1 MCIWPQKFFF
11 CLGSKISWSARFL
24 EFVLEQHGFWIRFLS
39 FVLFSVIFCSVLAL
53 IYMFL
58 IYADISRHK
67 KLLYC
72 MYISDLWY
80 YRANSMYQHVSRKS
94 ISSQSLQILTYA
106 VFFWNYDACNVLL
119 PRYPMKIIYLQHHMR
134 TIYSPENAQCCILLI
149 GGTSDEYLLR
159 GGGAH
164 WLVKFG
170 PLKNVNGWS
179 KKGPIFKI
187 SKLAASFEALSHLRA
202 IKTGDSWAW
211 CTKFGA
217 KTWFFTEMQGNC

>member
-1 MCIWPQKFFF
+1 
-11 CLGSKISWSARFL
+11 
-24 EFVLEQHGFWIRFLS
+24 
-39 FVLFSVIFCSVLAL
+39 
-53 IYMFL
+53 MFL

-134 TIYSPENAQCCILLI
+134 TIYSPEDAQCCILLI

-159 GGGAH
+159 GEGDIDWWNLDPWKKLMVDQKRVRFSKFQNWLALLRHFLISEPSKQEIHGLGAPS
-164 WLVKFG
+164 LG
-170 PLKNVNGWS
+170 LKPGFSLKCREIVRIGANR
-179 KKGPIFKI
+179 KIPIVPTQNLIRWFEI
-187 SKLAASFEALSHLRA
+187 S
-202 IKTGDSWAW
+202 
-211 CTKFGA
+211 
-217 KTWFFTEMQGNC
+217 

>member
-1 MCIWPQKFFF
+1 
-11 CLGSKISWSARFL
+11 
-24 EFVLEQHGFWIRFLS
+24 
-39 FVLFSVIFCSVLAL
+39 
-53 IYMFL
+53 
-58 IYADISRHK
+58 
-67 KLLYC
+67 

-134 TIYSPENAQCCILLI
+134 TIYSPEDAQCCILLI

-159 GGGAH
+159 GGGGH

-170 PLKNVNGWS
+170 PLKKVNGWS

-187 SKLAASFEALSHLRA
+187 SKLAGSFEAFSHLRA
-202 IKTGDSWAW
+202 IKRGDSWAW
-211 CTKFGA
+211 CTPFGA
-217 KTWFFTEMQGNC
+217 QTWFFTEMQGNCKNWRQSKNPNSTHAKFDSMVRNIIDVAQEKEFLKNILSTTHNCEKGAPLKKPRFPWFL